1 METTLTYIS
10 SFVTTSILSVVKKL
24 NGFTQNITAKQW
36 IIFYCI
42 IAFICA
48 LYLAWFR
55 IQKLRDQE
63 LYIKSAKNTKRA
75 NAIERFQ
82 NYSSQLASE
91 LSQKCDAEL
100 ETPDNQTMIQPT
112 RDKLFINPKFE
123 SSYMAQLSPG
133 NQKDYDTGKQ
143 ILENFLF
150 VIDSKITDFVDRTKE
165 SYDAIL
171 NITIRNNQFVQEGKL
186 DEQLDMLAKQ
196 IKDLDVSLD
205 SELKSVLSDNGGQ
218 NTLTTPI
225 LRTLNAEENAYKSL
239 NFAVEVKERL
249 FEKVAVD
256 KRKIFRTLCQ
266 LRNQIKSLQAQIDS
280 LNPNLA
286 QEAFI
291 KANKEQDSVRLAMSD
306 AEAKYKSYILILSRL
321 ATTSRA
327 QDMLKQESAAMS
339 TVLIQPA
346 NESQIDD
353 MAMLKQ
359 KLATYADPGQVG
371 NPVTDKAAEYDLAK
385 KYSGAYQDYI
395 DNMDTYTLNAKI
407 DPIKIAGDL
416 EEKTLNF
423 LTKLNSNLRGENN
436 NSENFSAFSPVNR
449 FGTQKNNLGT
459 WLVEPPGNASR
470 DAGSAESQLLVQPK
484 GMHVMDSRSSI
495 GVYDKSTHHGNLRQG
510 EPIPAT
516 DVSKLAAI
524 VKSQLNVPKNKEG
537 FQNME
542 NTTKISGDLS
552 IKNNN
557 TIDSAY
563 SYLSMVDGFIKYAY
577 EYITGF
583 MDAETADKLE
593 ELLTA
598 EDNMIPLGVI
608 LVFISIVLFLA
619 SSNGSS
625 DSAK

>member
-1 METTLTYIS
+1 METTITYIS
-10 SFVTTSILSVVKKL
+10 SFVTTSILSVVNKL
-24 NGFTQNITAKQW
+24 NGITQNITTKQW
-36 IIFYCI
+36 IIFYFI
-42 IAFICA
+42 IAFSCA

-55 IQKLRDQE
+55 IKKLRDQE

-82 NYSSQLASE
+82 NYSSQLAGE
-91 LSQKCDAEL
+91 LNQKCEAEL

-123 SSYMAQLSPG
+123 AAFMTQLSPSS
-133 NQKDYDTGKQ
+133 QKEYDTGKQ

-165 SYDAIL
+165 GYDSIL

-186 DEQLDMLAKQ
+186 DEQLDMLEKQ
-196 IKDLDVSLD
+196 IKDLEVSLD
-205 SELKSVLSDNGGQ
+205 SELKSVLSDSGDVGGSM
-218 NTLTTPI
+218 

-256 KRKIFRTLCQ
+256 KRKIFRSLCQ
-266 LRNQIKSLQAQIDS
+266 LRSQMKTLQAQIDS
-280 LNPNLA
+280 LNPNLS

-291 KANKEQDSVRLAMSD
+291 KANKEQDGVRLAISD

-327 QDMLKQESAAMS
+327 QDMLKQESTAMS
-339 TVLIQPA
+339 TILIQPA

-353 MAMLKQ
+353 MAILKQ

-395 DNMDTYTLNAKI
+395 DNMDAYTLNAKI

-436 NSENFSAFSPVNR
+436 SENFSAFSPVNR

-459 WLVEPPGNASR
+459 WLVEPPGNANR
-470 DAGSAESQLLVQPK
+470 VA
-484 GMHVMDSRSSI
+484 
-495 GVYDKSTHHGNLRQG
+495 GNLRQG

-524 VKSQLNVPKNKEG
+524 VDNTVSKNKEG

-542 NTTKISGDLS
+542 NTTTTSGNLFT
-552 IKNNN
+552 KNNN
-557 TIDSAY
+557 VVDSAY
-563 SYLSMVDGFIKYAY
+563 SYLSMADGFFKYAY

-593 ELLTA
+593 GLLTA
-598 EDNMIPLGVI
+598 EDNMIPIGVI

-619 SSNGSS
+619 SSGGSS